1 MYKQVIVVRKDLKLS
16 PGKLAAQCCHASLGA
31 YRNADKKLISK
42 WEDTGE
48 KKVVVQVENEKA
60 LLETWDKA
68 KKLGIAT
75 ALIKDAGHTE
85 IAPGTITCLGL
96 GPEEEKL
103 IDKIT
108 GFLPLK

>member
-16 PGKLAAQCCHASLGA
+16 IGKLGAQIGHAVLGA
-31 YRNADKKLISK
+31 YKNADKKLISK
-42 WEDTGE
+42 WEDEGQ

-85 IAPGTITCLGL
+85 IEAGTITCLGL
-96 GPEEEKL
+96 GPEEETK
-103 IDKIT
+103 INKIT